1 MSQYKVSVVID
12 AQNRA
17 NKVLA
22 DFQWKLEGMKNKVND
37 FAERN
42 QEMFVKMSLMG
53 AGVTALFWG
62 IAKNAIASA
71 GKFEQFSTALT
82 NALWSSSEAQK
93 SLKMIE
99 DISKRT
105 PFEVDNLTQSYLSL
119 VNRGMKPT
127 EKQIIA
133 LGDLASSQ
141 GKDFNQLTEALLD
154 AQTGE
159 FERLKEFWVRAEK
172 QGDVVKFTFRG
183 VTTEVKNSNEAITE
197 YITWLWGLSWIYGSM
212 ATQSTTLVGL
222 TSTRNDTLGQASRMI
237 GEALLPYLKQV
248 VVYWIQVV
256 DKITA
261 RIAENPKLTSWIV
274 VAWIAIGGLVTAMG
288 AIGLV
293 LPAIMAG
300 FAVLTWPIGLIAL
313 AVTALWIARATN
325 FGGIQ
330 EKTKAV
336 VDFIMPYI
344 TKAIDFIGTKITTGL
359 EAIKAFWAKRG
370 DDIMAV
376 LKITRD
382 IISWIFVTSFENIW
396 IIVSGA
402 FESLKTIA
410 GIFADLF
417 HGRFSDMR
425 EWIKTLFANMGQ
437 VVIDVFKNTLE
448 WMRNILDWILTSVMN
463 RIRSAIASIK
473 SMISSVTGIWW
484 GGGGWI
490 DGARANG
497 WPVSAGGSYIV
508 GERWPEL
515 FVPKSGGSIVPNGGF
530 GGSVSV
536 SINGVSINNGMDLNN
551 FKDIIE
557 ATIVKS
563 VRNVQ
568 AGIY

>member
-42 QEMFVKMSLMG
+42 QDMFGKMSLMG

-62 IAKNAIASA
+62 IAKGAITSA
-71 GKFEQFSTALT
+71 MKFEEMSTTLT

-93 SLKMIE
+93 SLKMINE
-99 DISKRT
+99 LARKT
-105 PFEVDNLTQSYLSL
+105 PFETDKLTASYIKL
-119 VNRGMKPT
+119 VNRWMKPT
-127 EKQIIA
+127 SEE
-133 LGDLASSQ
+133 LTNLWDLASSQ
-141 GKDFNQLTEALLD
+141 WKDFDMLVEAMLD

-159 FERLKEFWVRAEK
+159 FERLKEFWVRAVQHWDK
-172 QGDVVKFTFRG
+172 VSMTFRG
-183 VTTEVKNSNEAITE
+183 VTTEVDKTSEAVTN
-197 YITWLWGLSWIYGSM
+197 YLTGLWKTDGVAGAMI
-212 ATQSTTLVGL
+212 TQSTTMSGL
-222 TSTRNDTLGQASRMI
+222 FSTLASDFNKVWQEI
-237 GEALLPYLKQV
+237 GTAILPYMKELAEWWIKV
-248 VVYWIQVV
+248 VAFVWDRVT
-256 DKITA
+256 K
-261 RIAENPKLTSWIV
+261 NPWLASWIV
-274 VAWIAIGGLVTAMG
+274 VAWVAIWWLVTAMG
-288 AIGLV
+288 AIWLV

-336 VDFIMPYI
+336 IDFIMPYI
-344 TKAIDFIGTKITTGL
+344 TKAIEFIGTKITTGL
-359 EAIKAFWAKRG
+359 EAIKAFWAKWG
-370 DDIMAV
+370 EDIIGF
-376 LKITRD
+376 LKATRE
-382 IISWIFVTSFENIW
+382 IISWIFLTSFANIW

-402 FESLKTIA
+402 FESLKTLA
-410 GIFADLF
+410 GIFSDLF

-437 VVIDVFKNTLE
+437 VVIGVFKNTLD
-448 WMRNILDWILTSVMN
+448 WMRNILDWILTSVMT

-473 SMISSVTGIWW
+473 SMISSVVW
-484 GGGGWI
+484 GWSVGGWI
-490 DGARANG
+490 DGARASG

-530 GGSVSV
+530 GWNVSV

>member
-42 QEMFVKMSLMG
+42 QDMFVKMSLMG

-62 IAKNAIASA
+62 IAKGAITSA
-71 GKFEQFSTALT
+71 MKFEEMSTTLT

-93 SLKMIE
+93 SLKMINE
-99 DISKRT
+99 LARKT
-105 PFEVDNLTQSYLSL
+105 PFETDKLTASYIKL
-119 VNRGMKPT
+119 VNRWMKPT
-127 EKQIIA
+127 SEE
-133 LGDLASSQ
+133 LTNLWDLASSQ
-141 GKDFNQLTEALLD
+141 WKDFDMLVEAMLD

-159 FERLKEFWVRAEK
+159 FERLKEFWVRAVQHWDK
-172 QGDVVKFTFRG
+172 VSMTFRG
-183 VTTEVKNSNEAITE
+183 VTTEVDKTSEAVTN
-197 YITWLWGLSWIYGSM
+197 YLTGLWKTDGVAGAMI
-212 ATQSTTLVGL
+212 TQSTTMSGL
-222 TSTRNDTLGQASRMI
+222 FSTLASDFNKVWQEI
-237 GEALLPYLKQV
+237 GTAILPYMKELAEWWIKV
-248 VVYWIQVV
+248 VAFVWDRVT
-256 DKITA
+256 K
-261 RIAENPKLTSWIV
+261 NPWLASWIV
-274 VAWIAIGGLVTAMG
+274 VAWVAIWWLVTAMG
-288 AIGLV
+288 AIWLV

-336 VDFIMPYI
+336 IDFIMPYI
-344 TKAIDFIGTKITTGL
+344 TKAIEFIGTKITTGL
-359 EAIKAFWAKRG
+359 EAIKAFWAKWG
-370 DDIMAV
+370 EDIIGF
-376 LKITRD
+376 LKATRE
-382 IISWIFVTSFENIW
+382 IISWIFLTSFANIW

-402 FESLKTIA
+402 FESLKTLA
-410 GIFADLF
+410 GIFSDLF

-437 VVIDVFKNTLE
+437 VVIDVFKNTLD
-448 WMRNILDWILTSVMN
+448 WMRNILDGILTSIMTRVS
-463 RIRSAIASIK
+463 RAIASIK
-473 SMISSVTGIWW
+473 SMISSVVW
-484 GGGGWI
+484 GWSAGGWI
-490 DGARANG
+490 DGARASG

-530 GGSVSV
+530 GWNVSV

>member
-42 QEMFVKMSLMG
+42 QDMFVKMSLMG

-62 IAKNAIASA
+62 IAKGAITSA
-71 GKFEQFSTALT
+71 MKFEEMSTTLT

-93 SLKMIE
+93 SLKMINE
-99 DISKRT
+99 LARKT
-105 PFEVDNLTQSYLSL
+105 PFETDKLTASYIKL
-119 VNRGMKPT
+119 VNRWMKPT
-127 EKQIIA
+127 SEE
-133 LGDLASSQ
+133 LTNLWDLASSQ
-141 GKDFNQLTEALLD
+141 WKDFDMLVEAMLD

-159 FERLKEFWVRAEK
+159 FERLKEFWVRAVQHWDK
-172 QGDVVKFTFRG
+172 VSMTFRG
-183 VTTEVKNSNEAITE
+183 VTTEVDKTSEAVTN
-197 YITWLWGLSWIYGSM
+197 YLTGLWKTDGVAGAMI
-212 ATQSTTLVGL
+212 TQSTTMSGL
-222 TSTRNDTLGQASRMI
+222 FSTLASDFNKVWQEI
-237 GEALLPYLKQV
+237 GTAILPYMKELAEWWIKV
-248 VVYWIQVV
+248 VAFVWDRVT
-256 DKITA
+256 K
-261 RIAENPKLTSWIV
+261 NPWLASWIV
-274 VAWIAIGGLVTAMG
+274 VAWVAIWWLVTAMG
-288 AIGLV
+288 AIWLV

-344 TKAIDFIGTKITTGL
+344 TKAIEYIGTKITTGL
-359 EAIKAFWAKRG
+359 EAIRAFWAKWG

-376 LKITRD
+376 LKVTRD
-382 IISWIFVTSFENIW
+382 IISGIFLTSFENIW

-402 FESLKTIA
+402 FESLKTLA
-410 GIFADLF
+410 GIFSDLF

-437 VVIDVFKNTLE
+437 VVIDVFKNTLD
-448 WMRNILDWILTSVMN
+448 WMRNILDGILTSIMT

-473 SMISSVTGIWW
+473 SMISSVAW
-484 GGGGWI
+484 GWSVGGWI
-490 DGARANG
+490 DGARASG

-530 GGSVSV
+530 GWNVSV